1 MERFVL
7 TDAQWAKMAPHCLGK
22 PTDPGRSG
30 KDNRLFV
37 EAVLWIVRTGS
48 PWRDLPLHF
57 GKWNTAFKRYRD
69 WVKAGV
75 FLRLFEACSDEPDLE
90 YAIVDA
96 TIVKV
101 HRHGQGAKGGL
112 ILAAWT
118 DDSAVNWCGSAG
130 CGSPSPLNGG
140 EDGGGDNALGPF
152 GG

>member
-1 MERFVL
+1 MARFVL

-22 PTDPGRSG
+22 PMDPGRSG

-48 PWRDLPLHF
+48 PWRDLPPHF

-75 FLRLFEACSDEPDLE
+75 FLRLFEACSEEPDLE

-112 ILAAWT
+112 RARPSAAPR
-118 DDSAVNWCGSAG
+118 AA
-130 CGSPSPLNGG
+130 
-140 EDGGGDNALGPF
+140 
-152 GG
+152 